1 MNDSKIMMSKELLQQ
16 LPELSE
22 ESLTPALKS
31 IALVYFHDEANDF
44 ELSGPVFS
52 FAATEEPEI
61 ELKVDLKKAIDVL
74 SKKDFL
80 NFDRVSLLHKDA
92 IINLEGS
99 FCVFAARI
107 FELDFE
113 KQSCILMLWLK
124 NNKKIV

>member
-1 MNDSKIMMSKELLQQ
+1 MNDSKIMVSEELLQQ

-22 ESLTPALKS
+22 ESLNPVLKS
-31 IALVYFHDEANDF
+31 IALVYFHDEFNDF

-52 FAATEEPEI
+52 FTVTEEPEI
-61 ELKVDLKKAIDVL
+61 ELKVDLKTAIDVL
-74 SKKDFL
+74 SKKDSL

-92 IINLEGS
+92 VINLDGS
-99 FCVFAARI
+99 LCVFAARI

-113 KQSCILMLWLK
+113 KQTCILMLWLK